1 MNDYNKIPPHENKR
15 WLSCENVTSD
25 SDIWHGWAVNMFTHK
40 ELNEPAIHHIK
51 QGVER

>member
-15 WLSCENVTSD
+15 WLSCENVISD

-40 ELNEPAIHHIK
+40 ELNEAEINRIK
-51 QGVER
+51 QGD

>member
-51 QGVER
+51 QGE